1 MNIRQQGS
9 KSHLMRNKV
18 VVVGSYNID
27 LMIKTPKI
35 PQPGETVIGGS
46 FSKSH
51 GGKGANQAV
60 AAARAGAE
68 VCFIGCVGADSS
80 GEEAIKQLQQNN
92 INVDYL
98 KIDETEPTGAA
109 FIIVNEAGE
118 NCIVVASG
126 ANAQLL
132 PRDVEAA
139 KAAIA
144 AADVLLLQLESPLET
159 VEAAVRIAAANG
171 VNVILNPAPA
181 QPLNSEWLKL
191 VSIITPNEIEAE
203 MLTGLKNNSEAQLR
217 EAARR
222 LICAGI
228 GVVVVTCGKDGE
240 FVATCDRQ
248 FAMPAFKIEAID
260 TTGAGDVFN
269 GAFAAVYRGIDS
281 LEQVVKFASAASAL
295 SVTKL
300 GAQTSAPVLENILK
314 FMAEYRVTA
323 I

>member
-1 MNIRQQGS
+1 MGNR
-9 KSHLMRNKV
+9 V
-18 VVVGSYNID
+18 VVVGSYNTD
-27 LMIKTPKI
+27 LTIKTSRI

-68 VCFIGCVGADSS
+68 VCFISCVGADSF
-80 GEEAIKQLQQNN
+80 GEAAIKQLRQNN
-92 INVDYL
+92 INAEYV
-98 KIDETEPTGAA
+98 KIDKQEHTGAA
-109 FIIVNEAGE
+109 YIIVNNAGE
-118 NCIVVASG
+118 NCIVVVSG
-126 ANAQLL
+126 ANARLS
-132 PRDVEAA
+132 PKDVEAA
-139 KAAIA
+139 KGAIA

-171 VNVILNPAPA
+171 VSVILNPAPA

-203 MLTGLKNNSEAQLR
+203 MLTGFKSDSELQLR

-222 LICAGI
+222 LISAGI
-228 GVVVVTCGKDGE
+228 GVMVVTRGKDGV
-240 FVATCDRQ
+240 FVATRDRQ
-248 FAMPAFKIEAID
+248 FAMPAFKIAAID

-269 GAFAAVYRGIDS
+269 GALAAGYRGTDS
-281 LEQVVKFASAASAL
+281 LEQVVKFALAAAAL

-300 GAQTSAPVLENILK
+300 GAQTSAPALGDIHK
-314 FMAEYRVTA
+314 FMNEYHVAA